1 MLLLEAVVIGGGLVE
16 DAPQFGDAAVGVV
29 GPLVLGLGPLV
40 LGLGLLPQRVVA
52 GQQVVEEP
60 PAFDRIIGEPPRDA
74 HNMNYTRS
82 FMLCKCISD
91 DFPSF
96 LAGADLAGRN
106 RLRCRALLRSMPER
120 INASCAGLNSMP
132 S

>member
-29 GPLVLGLGPLV
+29 GPLVLGLG
-40 LGLGLLPQRVVA
+40 LLPQLVVA

-96 LAGADLAGRN
+96 LAGADLVGRN